1 MVQHANL
8 LLSLRLILLGL
19 DKPQD
24 QRILLAALPAMSRVA
39 VIRHIILSIT
49 VLTKPFIF
57 LHSLL
62 FFLFLW
68 LCRLRLSLVILTLS
82 VRRLWFIL
90 VSFARRRLLLPTVA
104 CNVSIILLWCK
115 LLETFCDVIDIPQ
128 IKVTGN
134 LRVHTLL
141 RSAENV
147 VIVTL
152 RTAPHGDCLFLG
164 LSVLRPLRLW
174 LILASL
180 VDILGSV
187 RVL

>member
-82 VRRLWFIL
+82 V
-90 VSFARRRLLLPTVA
+90 
-104 CNVSIILLWCK
+104 
-115 LLETFCDVIDIPQ
+115 
-128 IKVTGN
+128 
-134 LRVHTLL
+134 
-141 RSAENV
+141 
-147 VIVTL
+147 
-152 RTAPHGDCLFLG
+152 
-164 LSVLRPLRLW
+164 
-174 LILASL
+174 
-180 VDILGSV
+180 
-187 RVL
+187 